1 MKLHFTRTFFVL
13 GALAL
18 VSLATHAADSKPR
31 PPLDGTWRW
40 DFAMP
45 DSGVAKPTLKVKTE
59 DDGKLSGAARF
70 RSGSST
76 PVKNLKLAG
85 DQVSFDVE
93 RERDGEKIVTQYRGT
108 LRGDQ
113 ITGKIISKWTGA
125 EQSYDWNA
133 SRFADIEGVWKWRP
147 TFNTNAPG
155 GGPGAGQGARRP
167 GGGGPRGGGLG
178 EATLTLKRE
187 EGDRLSGKLNAGR
200 TDQEIKHA
208 HYKDSDVTFQTE
220 RERSTGE
227 MSTNWYWGKFNGDAI
242 TGQYTTDFSGE
253 IRTNEWRALRGD

>member
-1 MKLHFTRTFFVL
+1 MKLHFTRTVFVL
-13 GALAL
+13 AALAL
-18 VSLATHAADSKPR
+18 APMASRAAEAKPR

-45 DSGVAKPTLKVKTE
+45 DSGVAKPTLRVKTE
-59 DDGKLSGAARF
+59 DDGKLTGTARF

-76 PVKNLKLAG
+76 PVKNLKLV
-85 DQVSFDVE
+85 DEQVSFDVE

-125 EQSYDWNA
+125 EQSYDWTA
-133 SRFADIEGVWKWRP
+133 SRFADIEGIWKWRLS
-147 TFNTNAPG
+147 FGTNAPG
-155 GGPGAGQGARRP
+155 GGPGARRP
-167 GGGGPRGGGLG
+167 GGGGPRGGG

-208 HYKDSDVTFQTE
+208 HYKDGDVTFQTE

-227 MSTNWYWGKFNGDAI
+227 QSTNWYWGKFNGEAI
-242 TGQYTTDFSGE
+242 VGKYTTDFSGE

>member
-1 MKLHFTRTFFVL
+1 MKLHFTRTVFVL
-13 GALAL
+13 AALAWAP
-18 VSLATHAADSKPR
+18 LASHAADAQPR

-45 DSGVAKPTLKVKTE
+45 DTGVAKPTLRVKTE
-59 DDGKLSGAARF
+59 DDGKLTGTARF

-93 RERDGEKIVTQYRGT
+93 RERDGEKMVTQYRGT

-125 EQSYDWNA
+125 EQSYDWTA
-133 SRFADIEGVWKWRP
+133 ARFADIEGIWKWR
-147 TFNTNAPG
+147 FNFGTNAPG
-155 GGPGAGQGARRP
+155 GGQGAARRP
-167 GGGGPRGGGLG
+167 GGGGPRGGGGSG
-178 EATLTLKRE
+178 EVTLTLKRE
-187 EGDRLSGKLNAGR
+187 EGDRLSGKLNSGR

-242 TGQYTTDFSGE
+242 TGHYTTDFTGE

>member
-1 MKLHFTRTFFVL
+1 MKLHFTRSVFVCA
-13 GALAL
+13 ALAL
-18 VSLATHAADSKPR
+18 APLASHAADSKPR

-45 DSGVAKPTLKVKTE
+45 DSGVARPTLKVKTE
-59 DDGKLSGAARF
+59 DDGQLTGTARF

-147 TFNTNAPG
+147 TFGTNAPG
-155 GGPGAGQGARRP
+155 GGQGAGQGARRR
-167 GGGGPRGGGLG
+167 GGGGLG